1 MPSSVKN
8 QYTLVRK
15 DGYVRMRH
23 RAVRNNTHT
32 HSGRQQMQRADN
44 HRVVRKNTHAGLA
57 RNTQCGRTIV
67 RSEKTH
73 TLAGNEGKAPSC
85 GQKKHTHW
93 PVTNLQRGYAI
104 ARSEETRTL
113 AGNEFRARMCH
124 RAVRRNTH
132 AGRQIMQSADAP
144 SCGQKKHT
152 RWPATNATV
161 PMRHRAVRRN
171 THVGKQPMEKADAPS
186 CGQKKHTRWP
196 ATTGKCGCAI
206 VWSGETHT
214 LAGNEC
220 TCGCA
225 IVWSGETHTLAGNEC
240 TCGCAIVHGYVQNQ
254 KKSSSSPSHIL
265 CNSSGVFPK
274 VK

>member
-1 MPSSVKN
+1 MQSADAPSCGQK
-8 QYTLVRK
+8 K
-15 DGYVRMRH
+15 
-23 RAVRNNTHT
+23 HT
-32 HSGRQQMQRADN
+32 RWPATNATCRCA
-44 HRVVRKNTHAGLA
+44 
-57 RNTQCGRTIV
+57 IV

-73 TLAGNEGKAPSC
+73 TLAWNDCS
-85 GQKKHTHW
+85 
-93 PVTNLQRGYAI
+93 
-104 ARSEETRTL
+104 ARIR
-113 AGNEFRARMCH
+113 H

-132 AGRQIMQSADAP
+132 AGRQRMQRADAPSCGQKKHTRWPATNGKCGCAIVRSEETHTLAGNDECNVLMRHRAVRRNTHAGRQPMEPADAP

-161 PMRHRAVRRN
+161 PMRHRAVRKN
-171 THVGKQPMEKADAPS
+171 THAGKQPMEKADAPS

-225 IVWSGETHTLAGNEC
+225 IAHVN
-240 TCGCAIVHGYVQNQ
+240 IQNQ